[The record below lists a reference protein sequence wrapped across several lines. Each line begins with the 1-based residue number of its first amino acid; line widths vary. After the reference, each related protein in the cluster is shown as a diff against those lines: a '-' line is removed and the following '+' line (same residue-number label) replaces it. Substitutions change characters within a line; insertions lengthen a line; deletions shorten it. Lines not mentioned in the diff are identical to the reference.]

1 MLQKLIYIKVQN
13 KVKQIYTAKSQVMV
27 MQEGVRG
34 RLWFQDER
42 ISEDFCEYW

>member
-27 MQEGVRG
+27 MQERVRE
-34 RLWFQDER
+34 RL
-42 ISEDFCEYW
+42 